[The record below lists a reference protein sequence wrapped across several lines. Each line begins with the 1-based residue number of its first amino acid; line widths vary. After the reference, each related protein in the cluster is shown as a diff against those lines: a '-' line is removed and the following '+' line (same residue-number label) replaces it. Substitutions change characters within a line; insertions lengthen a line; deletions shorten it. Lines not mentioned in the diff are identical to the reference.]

1 MNQFFGQKLTIFC
14 QKRDLL
20 AKKQA
25 GAELKKDKGFWAQN
39 CEKMNE
45 GSLSY
50 TVIENIITWM
60 LDC

>member
-1 MNQFFGQKLTIFC
+1 MGEMNQFLGQKLTIFC
-14 QKRDLL
+14 QKRDFL

-25 GAELKKDKGFWAQN
+25 GAELKKDKGF